1 MFDYSKNIDRKNN
14 TVSLVNSFN
23 EDHLSEDFCI
33 FSSDNIFVNDDEF
46 RKAGIQIKRKER
58 INNRGENE
66 NYFIKL
72 DQDGNELTEVTG
84 IPDRIASATETA
96 NLIRHQA

>member
-1 MFDYSKNIDRKNN
+1 M
-14 TVSLVNSFN
+14 
-23 EDHLSEDFCI
+23 
-33 FSSDNIFVNDDEF
+33 NDDEF

-96 NLIRHQA
+96 ISFAIRLNEEGHVMPIGKDELSYMLIFR